1 MVSPREQHHEIL
13 KRTFSKLKLEHL
25 FPDASSKTGEAASD
39 SNSPK
44 SNDTKKLAKRSKSRP
59 GLNFYQPGIVN
70 EQRSSEEK
78 RKSVMTPPPRDAP
91 PPMDVPP
98 PADCPPPPTDVPPPM
113 DVPPPRDVPPPADCP
128 PVEVPAPNDCPSP
141 PIDQCDIPM
150 CQPRFFPQFI
160 SLNRDKQS
168 ESKIEESSKEDN
180 LPTESCEVKNIP
192 VNETSKVKD
201 TAVDSVKEEVK
212 VLPTVIVIDS
222 NLSEPPTRCDLS
234 DVPFVKIT
242 QPDEPNEITVVVNET
257 PGTSNL
263 ATVRKSCDISL
274 RNSSDM
280 TFRKSSEFTVVVNMP
295 AYTNDVVTV
304 RRASDQE
311 VRKLPDRPGRRP
323 SDLAAKK
330 SSDTI
335 VRKSS
340 EQMNVRKPV
349 DLHIRKNS
357 DLAAKKS
364 SEVTIRKSN
373 EKLPFVKISDASDV
387 TQKEPQVVESRTL
400 SRGEFSRGSIKP
412 TNNVIKFPSLETP
425 EKVIEPVGIEQKKTP
440 TISLDDMINFHVIS
454 PARSSPVSLGLL
466 PTLSTYSSK
475 LCHRCVQAIP
485 EGVPSILF
493 HNRTYHSRCYYCSH
507 CRVSLF
513 EHRAFH
519 HQNDLYCADC
529 HFVINIE
536 FTPPKN

>member
-1 MVSPREQHHEIL
+1 
-13 KRTFSKLKLEHL
+13 
-25 FPDASSKTGEAASD
+25 
-39 SNSPK
+39 
-44 SNDTKKLAKRSKSRP
+44 
-59 GLNFYQPGIVN
+59 
-70 EQRSSEEK
+70 
-78 RKSVMTPPPRDAP
+78 
-91 PPMDVPP
+91 
-98 PADCPPPPTDVPPPM
+98 
-113 DVPPPRDVPPPADCP
+113 
-128 PVEVPAPNDCPSP
+128 
-141 PIDQCDIPM
+141 M
-150 CQPRFFPQFI
+150 CQPRFFPQFMN
-160 SLNRDKQS
+160 LHRDLQ
-168 ESKIEESSKEDN
+168 SKIEERSNVGN
-180 LPTESCEVKNIP
+180 LPRESCEVKNVS

-201 TAVDSVKEEVK
+201 TVVTSKAKDTTTESVKEEVK
-212 VLPTVIVIDS
+212 VDLPTVTQTQI
-222 NLSEPPTRCDLS
+222 SELPTRCDIS

-242 QPDEPNEITVVVNET
+242 QPDVTNEITFIGNET
-257 PGTSNL
+257 PSTSDL
-263 ATVRKSCDISL
+263 VMRKPIDLSV
-274 RNSSDM
+274 RNSSDL
-280 TFRKSSEFTVVVNMP
+280 TSRKSSEFTVVVNMP

-335 VRKSS
+335 VRKST
-340 EQMNVRKPV
+340 EQSNIRKPV
-349 DLHIRKNS
+349 DPHVRKNS

-364 SEVTIRKSN
+364 SEVTVRKSN
-373 EKLPFVKISDASDV
+373 EQIPLVKISSSDV
-387 TQKEPQVVESRTL
+387 TQKEIPVVEPRIL
-400 SRGEFSRGSIKP
+400 SRSDFSKGPIKL

-425 EKVIEPVGIEQKKTP
+425 EKVIEPVVIEQNKTP
-440 TISLDDMINFHVIS
+440 TISLDEMINFHIIS

-475 LCHRCVQAIP
+475 LCHRCVQSIP

-493 HNRTYHSRCYYCSH
+493 HNRTYHSKCYYCSH

-536 FTPPKN
+536 FTPPKK